1 MRYRIDNQSYLDKI
15 ELEKHLVIDLF
26 NKIPGQV
33 DGADALQRTESSTS
47 DIRN

>member
-1 MRYRIDNQSYLDKI
+1 MCYGIYIQSYLDEI
-15 ELEKHLVIDLF
+15 ELEKHLIIDLF
-26 NKIPGQV
+26 NKIPGQI